1 MGGHRSAKIHGFGHS
16 FVCTPKT
23 VLKIVA
29 AAAAASGMRLG
40 GCPCHDVKSE

>member
-1 MGGHRSAKIHGFGHS
+1 MGGHRSAKIHGSGHS
-16 FVCTPKT
+16 LVCTPKT

-29 AAAAASGMRLG
+29 VTAASGMRLG